1 MSSASKNGQPI
12 LYLDLEAKP
21 MTEMSTFIAI
31 EENSNDVANTMAMT
45 NDIQASENI
54 DQKKK
59 ESKRDK
65 LIKS

>member
-31 EENSNDVANTMAMT
+31 EENSTDVANTKAMT